1 MIKKKEEHKKNSQD
15 SVHSRETQFTGETTA
30 QEQSGSN
37 VEDEIVSN
45 ETDLENKIA
54 DLTAGLA
61 ASNDKYLRLSAEFD
75 NFRKR
80 TLKEKMD
87 LMKNASEYVIVSFL
101 PVIDDVERAIKA
113 IETSNNL
120 ETTKEGINL
129 IYNKFKDFSSL
140 IDNKPKKIFLRDFL
154 DFKKNPI
161 DINKV
166 EPIESIMK
174 RFATGAMSFGAI
186 SKEAHEAMALAMNK
200 IGGKSNTGEGGEDS
214 ARFHE
219 KVDGVSLNSA
229 IKQVAS

>member
-1 MIKKKEEHKKNSQD
+1 MTKRKEEHKKYSQD
-15 SVHSRETQFTGETTA
+15 SVQAQEAQLTGETTA

-37 VEDEIVSN
+37 AEEEIVSQ
-45 ETDLENKIA
+45 ETDLENKVA

-87 LMKNASEYVIVSFL
+87 LMKNASESVIVSFL

-129 IYNKFKDFSSL
+129 IYNKFKDFTKQNGVVE
-140 IDNKPKKIFLRDFL
+140 IEAKGMEL
-154 DFKKNPI
+154 DT
-161 DINKV
+161 DH
-166 EPIESIMK
+166 
-174 RFATGAMSFGAI
+174 
-186 SKEAHEAMALAMNK
+186 HEAITK
-200 IGGKSNTGEGGEDS
+200 IPAPSEELKGKIVEVLQKGYMQNDKVIRYAKVVIGE
-214 ARFHE
+214 
-219 KVDGVSLNSA
+219 
-229 IKQVAS
+229 